1 MTHLEHGISAQSST
15 DDIWATGMDSP
26 HRGGWQPYG
35 AIWGLYIWGHMGAIW
50 GPYGG
55 HMRPYGG
62 GYCALMARPSE
73 RSRLRYTIGY
83 LPACAHS
90 HPHMAAYG
98 RIWPPYGPHIAPI
111 WPHMAPYGP
120 IWLPATPMWR
130 VHTRSPNVVC
140 RGLG

>member
-1 MTHLEHGISAQSST
+1 MIHLEHGVSAQSST

-26 HRGGWQPYG
+26 LRGGCSHMGPYE
-35 AIWGLYIWGHMGAIW
+35 GHMGAIY

-73 RSRLRYTIGY
+73 RSRLRHNICY

-90 HPHMAAYG
+90 QPHMAALPKACFAEDTAGTEG
-98 RIWPPYGPHIAPI
+98 RRLALAHVAITSAFSCYNII
-111 WPHMAPYGP
+111 FTK
-120 IWLPATPMWR
+120 IDATLLA
-130 VHTRSPNVVC
+130 HTFGCVIS
-140 RGLG
+140 